1 MPEEKKEKIEFEKK
15 LIEQINE
22 DFQLREQGTLVSN
35 GIPYSQAYEYNQ
47 QKAINYAPPRNMTDD
62 RQVSMGLVHEK
73 IVSFIAIFLKY
84 VFKKNIKC
92 YDEKGN
98 LVKGMG
104 KIYEMGVEYSHQLEK
119 LVKKIAL
126 IYYEVYTQGDA
137 FVLEDW
143 EVKIKKEK
151 KAFKMEN
158 GKKIYIKDD
167 DMDYT
172 YEFLEGLSY
181 EDGKETQTRR
191 AVSRLLDGRQ
201 VIFGNPE
208 VEYIQDQPHI
218 TVEMEYDLE
227 SAVALFGSLSA
238 WKTVPKTREDI
249 NTLTGDKITLFNSS
263 RLADPSKKYIT
274 HIYFNKHKNLFNI
287 LCNGRLL
294 LPEAT
299 PMTLFYPRG
308 NYPISHFAAE
318 RLRGSIYSRSIPAK
332 TKFNADFIDWA
343 LKMLANKFE
352 QGIDPAILAK
362 GKWTLSRKMFRGG
375 QVTHGVS
382 RDDYEK
388 ADPDNKGVTVPEF
401 SFVSLLKDII
411 ESQTLNPTTSGELSS
426 NATATEISTVENN
439 QRDKLSGL
447 LDGLI
452 GGYMDL
458 AERRAETIES
468 KYTIKQRETLVDGKK
483 IKVYQNFTVNTA
495 GVENVVVFDDTV
507 GEVGYDTDGMRDSLF
522 TKSFLERKNGF
533 PTEYYL
539 VNPNS
544 LRKNLYNLVI
554 EIVPE
559 KIKDTHLS
567 LIQLWDDFAQRL
579 NIFGAENNMDEM
591 RKEYLET
598 TGKPDAIFTS
608 QVYKKLDQE
617 TGESEKQPYAKGSFG
632 QPNIQEAAR
641 ATAQRK

>member
-1 MPEEKKEKIEFEKK
+1 M
-15 LIEQINE
+15 
-22 DFQLREQGTLVSN
+22 DG
-35 GIPYSQAYEYNQ
+35 GI
-47 QKAINYAPPRNMTDD
+47 R
-62 RQVSMGLVHEK
+62 R
-73 IVSFIAIFLKY
+73 
-84 VFKKNIKC
+84 
-92 YDEKGN
+92 
-98 LVKGMG
+98 
-104 KIYEMGVEYSHQLEK
+104 VEYSHQLEK

-249 NTLTGDKITLFNSS
+249 NTLTGDKITLFNAS

-332 TKFNADFIDWA
+332 TKFNADFIDWS

-352 QGIDPAILAK
+352 QGVDPAILAK

-388 ADPDNKGVTVPEF
+388 ADPDNRGVTVPEF

-608 QVYKKLDQE
+608 QIYKKLDQE

>member
-1 MPEEKKEKIEFEKK
+1 MPEEKKEKIEFEQK

-143 EVKIKKEK
+143 EVKIRKEK
-151 KAFKMEN
+151 KAFKMDN

-218 TVEMEYDLE
+218 TIEMEYDLE

-388 ADPDNKGVTVPEF
+388 ADPDNRGVTVPEF
-401 SFVSLLKDII
+401 SFVSLLKDIV

-591 RKEYLET
+591 KKEYLET

-608 QVYKKLDQE
+608 QIYKKLDQE

>member
-143 EVKIKKEK
+143 EVKIRKEK

-362 GKWTLSRKMFRGG
+362 SKWTLSRKMFRGG

-401 SFVSLLKDII
+401 SFVSLLKDIV

>member
-143 EVKIKKEK
+143 EVKIRKEK

-208 VEYIQDQPHI
+208 VEQIQDQPHI

-263 RLADPSKKYIT
+263 RLADPAKKFIT
-274 HIYFNKHKNLFNI
+274 HIYLDKNKNLFNI

-401 SFVSLLKDII
+401 SFVSLLKDIV

-591 RKEYLET
+591 KKEYLET

-608 QVYKKLDQE
+608 QIYKKLDQE

>member
-1 MPEEKKEKIEFEKK
+1 MPEEKKEKIEFEQK

-332 TKFNADFIDWA
+332 TKFNADFIDWS

-388 ADPDNKGVTVPEF
+388 ADPDNRGVTVPEF
-401 SFVSLLKDII
+401 SFVSLLKDIV

-591 RKEYLET
+591 KKEYLET

>member
-143 EVKIKKEK
+143 EVKIRKEK

-263 RLADPSKKYIT
+263 RLADPAKKFIT

-388 ADPDNKGVTVPEF
+388 ADPDNRGVTVPEF
-401 SFVSLLKDII
+401 SFVSLLKDIV

-468 KYTIKQRETLVDGKK
+468 KYTIKQRETLVDGKT

-591 RKEYLET
+591 KKEYLET

-608 QVYKKLDQE
+608 QIYKKLDQE

>member
-1 MPEEKKEKIEFEKK
+1 MPEEKKEKIEFEQK

-151 KAFKMEN
+151 RAFKMEN

-218 TVEMEYDLE
+218 TIEMEYDLE

-362 GKWTLSRKMFRGG
+362 SKWTLSRKMFRGG

-401 SFVSLLKDII
+401 SFVSLLKDIV

-608 QVYKKLDQE
+608 QIYKKLDQE

>member
-1 MPEEKKEKIEFEKK
+1 MPEEKKEKIEFEKN

-143 EVKIKKEK
+143 EVKIRKEK

-591 RKEYLET
+591 KKEYLET

-608 QVYKKLDQE
+608 QIYKKLDQE

>member
-1 MPEEKKEKIEFEKK
+1 
-15 LIEQINE
+15 
-22 DFQLREQGTLVSN
+22 
-35 GIPYSQAYEYNQ
+35 
-47 QKAINYAPPRNMTDD
+47 
-62 RQVSMGLVHEK
+62 
-73 IVSFIAIFLKY
+73 
-84 VFKKNIKC
+84 
-92 YDEKGN
+92 
-98 LVKGMG
+98 
-104 KIYEMGVEYSHQLEK
+104 
-119 LVKKIAL
+119 
-126 IYYEVYTQGDA
+126 
-137 FVLEDW
+137 
-143 EVKIKKEK
+143 
-151 KAFKMEN
+151 
-158 GKKIYIKDD
+158 
-167 DMDYT
+167 
-172 YEFLEGLSY
+172 
-181 EDGKETQTRR
+181 
-191 AVSRLLDGRQ
+191 
-201 VIFGNPE
+201 
-208 VEYIQDQPHI
+208 
-218 TVEMEYDLE
+218 
-227 SAVALFGSLSA
+227 
-238 WKTVPKTREDI
+238 
-249 NTLTGDKITLFNSS
+249 
-263 RLADPSKKYIT
+263 
-274 HIYFNKHKNLFNI
+274 
-287 LCNGRLL
+287 
-294 LPEAT
+294 
-299 PMTLFYPRG
+299 
-308 NYPISHFAAE
+308 
-318 RLRGSIYSRSIPAK
+318 
-332 TKFNADFIDWA
+332 
-343 LKMLANKFE
+343 
-352 QGIDPAILAK
+352 
-362 GKWTLSRKMFRGG
+362 MFRGG

-591 RKEYLET
+591 KKEYLET

-608 QVYKKLDQE
+608 QIYKKLDQE

>member
-1 MPEEKKEKIEFEKK
+1 MPEEKKEKIEFEQK

-143 EVKIKKEK
+143 EVKIRKEK

-308 NYPISHFAAE
+308 NYPISHFVAE

-332 TKFNADFIDWA
+332 TKFNADFIDWS

-388 ADPDNKGVTVPEF
+388 ADPDNRGVTVPEF
-401 SFVSLLKDII
+401 SFVSLLKDIV

-591 RKEYLET
+591 KKEYLET

-608 QVYKKLDQE
+608 QIYKKLDQE

>member
-263 RLADPSKKYIT
+263 RLADPAKKFIT

-608 QVYKKLDQE
+608 QIYKKLDQE
-617 TGESEKQPYAKGSFG
+617 TGESGKQPYAKGSFG